1 MTLACQLI
9 VAAQW
14 ADYKFVRDT
23 QMLVEIF
30 WLVQL
35 LPIKLA
41 SLTAYDQSNVKSTP
55 SLDN

>member
-1 MTLACQLI
+1 M
-9 VAAQW
+9 VGAQW
-14 ADYKFVRDT
+14 ADYKFVRGT

-35 LPIKLA
+35 LLIKLA
-41 SLTAYDQSNVKSTP
+41 SLTAYNQSNVKSTP

>member
-1 MTLACQLI
+1 MTLDCPLM
-9 VAAQW
+9 VGAQW
-14 ADYKFVRDT
+14 ADYKFVRGT

-35 LPIKLA
+35 LLIKLA
-41 SLTAYDQSNVKSTP
+41 SLTAYNQSNVKSTP